1 MKKMFTVG
9 FTKKQKKKMATVLAF
24 VFLML
29 ALSGF
34 LVIDPKR
41 ASEEGYYWI
50 EPKAPAVSAEAPA
63 GAAPQASNV
72 SSAPSTPAGTA
83 SASSMPSKLRRLG
96 SEPEINYLT
105 AYVNDVACVRL
116 PIFDGK
122 IYAAIWQFASI
133 LGESMNG
140 EYIGDTGFK
149 VSEYGTYIEIGDRA
163 VVPSSDVIK
172 TPTKIYYPLDMLCGF
187 YGLGYEASADMK
199 RADFKLEE
207 GVTYRVKTS
216 AEVYVDSDL
225 YWLSRLI
232 EAEAGKEPLEGKIA
246 VGNVVLNRVKTP
258 GFPDDVLGV
267 IFDKEHGVQFGPAES
282 GNINVSPSEESIIAA
297 KLCFEGVDMSGGSL
311 YFVNPKVGA
320 DNWFKSELTFIKTI
334 GRHDFYA

>member
-1 MKKMFTVG
+1 MKKMFTVE

-24 VFLML
+24 VFIML
-29 ALSGF
+29 AFSGS

-41 ASEEGYYWI
+41 ASEEGYYWM
-50 EPKAPAVSAEAPA
+50 APASSAVLAEATAEDTPQTSNVVAAPSKPA
-63 GAAPQASNV
+63 GSVP
-72 SSAPSTPAGTA
+72 SA
-83 SASSMPSKLRRLG
+83 SMPSKLRRMG
-96 SEPEINYLT
+96 SEPEMNYLT

-116 PIFDGK
+116 PMFDGK

-140 EYIGDTGFK
+140 EYIGGTLFK
-149 VSEYGTYIEIGDRA
+149 VSEYGTYIEVGDRA
-163 VVPSSDVIK
+163 VVPPSDIIK

-187 YGLGYEASADMK
+187 YGLSYEASVDMK
-199 RADFKLEE
+199 QVDFKLEE
-207 GVTYRVKTS
+207 GVSYRVKTS
-216 AEVYVDSDL
+216 AEVYADSDL

-267 IFDKEHGVQFGPAES
+267 IFDREYGVQFGPTET
-282 GNINVSPSEESIIAA
+282 GNINVSPSEESTIAA
-297 KLCFEGVDMSGGSL
+297 KLCFEGVEMSGGSL

-320 DNWFKSELTFIKTI
+320 DNWFKSELTYIKTI